1 MGAGG
6 QPSWREKILVFL
18 DSVRPV
24 FLRFRRKYEVDE
36 SYWLVRRWRSFSHRA
51 VPALRRSALSF
62 SRGALL
68 TLRRAGLFVKWGRVP
83 KTWELSFLD
92 RMKELEG
99 AGCTF
104 DEVLRSTL
112 PQFLGE
118 DPSGV
123 LRSWIGKKARHNP
136 ERFARTISKMFGT
149 SARSILGNI
158 ERLANEESL
167 LAVNAPQKPP
177 YQSMLEAI
185 QRSDAAMAVPQP
197 DKPKGRP

>member
-1 MGAGG
+1 MATGS
-6 QPSWREKILVFL
+6 QPSRKKKILVFL
-18 DSVRPV
+18 DAIRPA
-24 FLRFRRKYEVDE
+24 FLRLRRKYEVDE
-36 SYWLVRRWRSFSHRA
+36 SYWLVRRWHSFSRGALITLRGA
-51 VPALRRSALSF
+51 VLSF
-62 SRGALL
+62 SRGALI
-68 TLRRAGLFVKWGRVP
+68 TLRGAVLLFKWGRIP
-83 KTWELSFLD
+83 KTWELSFVD
-92 RMKELEG
+92 RMKQLEK

-123 LRSWIGKKARHNP
+123 LRSWIGKKARRNP

-158 ERLANEESL
+158 EKLADEQSL
-167 LAVNAPQKPP
+167 LAVKASREPP
-177 YQSMLEAI
+177 YQAMLEAI
-185 QRSDAAMAVPQP
+185 QRSDAAMAIAQP